1 MEIFLLSITDLITDV
16 YHNEE
21 QLETIIE
28 TLICEF
34 IVQEPFLDILKKLLT
49 ENISN
54 SRSSEI
60 IFNSQVTE
68 NISNSRSSETIF
80 NSQVTENISNSRSSE
95 TIFNSQV
102 TENISNSRS
111 SEIIFN
117 SQVTENI
124 LDSRLSENI
133 SNSRSSENIVS
144 NHLKKNIFDSH
155 LSEKNSNSDF
165 NEKEKCV
172 FNSLISR
179 TMRICAR
186 LWFHFTSQNIRQ
198 KKKWQEFNKL
208 HFCN

>member
-68 NISNSRSSETIF
+68 NL
-80 NSQVTENISNSRSSE
+80 
-95 TIFNSQV
+95 
-102 TENISNSRS
+102 
-111 SEIIFN
+111 
-117 SQVTENI
+117 

-133 SNSRSSENIVS
+133 SNSRLNENIVN
-144 NHLKKNIFDSH
+144 NHLKKTNFDSH
-155 LSEKNSNSDF
+155 LSENNSNSDF

-179 TMRICAR
+179 TMTICAR
-186 LWFHFTSQNIRQ
+186 L
-198 KKKWQEFNKL
+198 
-208 HFCN
+208 

>member
-1 MEIFLLSITDLITDV
+1 MEIFLLSITDLLTDV

-28 TLICEF
+28 TLICDF
-34 IVQEPFLDILKKLLT
+34 IVQQPFLDILKNHLT

-68 NISNSRSSETIF
+68 NL
-80 NSQVTENISNSRSSE
+80 
-95 TIFNSQV
+95 
-102 TENISNSRS
+102 
-111 SEIIFN
+111 
-117 SQVTENI
+117 
-124 LDSRLSENI
+124 LDSHL
-133 SNSRSSENIVS
+133 SENIVS

-155 LSEKNSNSDF
+155 LSENNSNSDF

-179 TMRICAR
+179 TMTICAR
-186 LWFHFTSQNIRQ
+186 L
-198 KKKWQEFNKL
+198 
-208 HFCN
+208 

>member
-1 MEIFLLSITDLITDV
+1 MEIFLLSITDLLTDV

-28 TLICEF
+28 TLICDF
-34 IVQEPFLDILKKLLT
+34 IVQQPFLYILKKYLT
-49 ENISN
+49 ENIFDN
-54 SRSSEI
+54 RSSEI

-68 NISNSRSSETIF
+68 NL
-80 NSQVTENISNSRSSE
+80 
-95 TIFNSQV
+95 
-102 TENISNSRS
+102 
-111 SEIIFN
+111 
-117 SQVTENI
+117 

-155 LSEKNSNSDF
+155 LSENNSNSDF

-186 LWFHFTSQNIRQ
+186 L
-198 KKKWQEFNKL
+198 
-208 HFCN
+208 